1 MIGHEG
7 FPEITL
13 RTSLSGVSLIEQIR
27 KAATYLSYGN
37 RLVEFHKYIDAL
49 NQSARRGQLTAKMK
63 PKVDL
68 NTTRVAAPHNLIT
81 SVIRLHKALVAF
93 ERVGTNELLLDLTP
107 LEWQSVVEI
116 ESVLE
121 VVKVATTLAQYEH
134 LYTGGFYYLIKSYVL
149 KRLYDPNGLQV
160 INLSLLNEKPLL
172 PRMQRATSK
181 FTAVGSTCVE
191 RAKVEGC
198 RRFCGLKI
206 EDAPM
211 SMPAIVP
218 SDRDLICALLDLRL
232 MRSVGG
238 SGYLSTEERNSA
250 KVLLE
255 DAYVEFAAT
264 ARDFMAEPSD
274 DESRAAEAP
283 VVPPSSPK
291 PQAVRTMP
299 ALGIVA
305 QSYVSSD
312 DSDSDDDHSTR
323 TVDHNQTDR
332 EEFKRVFKKWS
343 KQSPDWS
350 EIDPKLKDKTEFDL
364 IGDLLHVDVGK
375 IYAEYEKHDPERKQY
390 GWLPDM
396 ARCRIGAG
404 NAESFSERTLSVA
417 NQVVAEGN
425 TLLADAEVEMVAVLR
440 MNKWFMEFMRKH
452 HPELAH
458 EKFGCNIDFG
468 SS

>member
-1 MIGHEG
+1 M
-7 FPEITL
+7 
-13 RTSLSGVSLIEQIR
+13 
-27 KAATYLSYGN
+27 
-37 RLVEFHKYIDAL
+37 
-49 NQSARRGQLTAKMK
+49 
-63 PKVDL
+63 
-68 NTTRVAAPHNLIT
+68 
-81 SVIRLHKALVAF
+81 
-93 ERVGTNELLLDLTP
+93 
-107 LEWQSVVEI
+107 
-116 ESVLE
+116 
-121 VVKVATTLAQYEH
+121 
-134 LYTGGFYYLIKSYVL
+134 
-149 KRLYDPNGLQV
+149 
-160 INLSLLNEKPLL
+160 
-172 PRMQRATSK
+172 
-181 FTAVGSTCVE
+181 
-191 RAKVEGC
+191 
-198 RRFCGLKI
+198 
-206 EDAPM
+206 
-211 SMPAIVP
+211 
-218 SDRDLICALLDLRL
+218 
-232 MRSVGG
+232 
-238 SGYLSTEERNSA
+238 STEERSRA

-264 ARDFMAEPSD
+264 ARDFMAEPD
-274 DESRAAEAP
+274 DHESRAAEVP
-283 VVPPSSPK
+283 VVPSSSPK
-291 PQAVRTMP
+291 PQAVRTTP

-312 DSDSDDDHSTR
+312 DPDSDDDDFTGA
-323 TVDHNQTDR
+323 VDHNQTDC

-350 EIDPKLKDKTEFDL
+350 ETDPKLKDKTEFDL

-425 TLLADAEVEMVAVLR
+425 TLLDDAEVEMVAVLR